1 MAIDALVYVNGRAL
15 PEPSEYN
22 GNTSTLV
29 DSARNVSGYMIG
41 SVIRDDVAKVEL
53 TWRYLTVQ
61 QWAFVNQLFSRSHG
75 GDFYNTVRFFDQ
87 TEGGYVTRQ
96 MYVGDRRA
104 GAWRR
109 NPDTGEVMGWTNCIL
124 SLIEV

>member
-1 MAIDALVYVNGRAL
+1 MAIEALVYVNGYPL

-53 TWRYLTVQ
+53 SWRYLTVD
-61 QWAFVNQLFSRSHG
+61 QWARINQHFSRSHG
-75 GDFYNTVRFFDQ
+75 GDFFNLVRFFDQ
-87 TEGGYVTRQ
+87 TAGEYVTRM
-96 MYVGDRRA
+96 MYVGDRKA
-104 GAWRR
+104 GMWRR
-109 NPDTGEVMGWTNCIL
+109 DPQTGAILGWTGCSL